1 MLAQARGLSLA
12 ARVRADSSM
21 RCFAL
26 LVLGA
31 ATLLQLKQDA
41 AFLDQDSKE
50 YPVTKVVKLL
60 KDMQAT
66 LTKEMETDQEVYD
79 KLACWC
85 ETNDKEKTAAIE
97 IAEQRITQFTSEIEE
112 LSAKSARLETEIK
125 TLNEEIAK
133 NQEALN
139 KATAIREKELEEF
152 NAEEKDMMQSIQA
165 LKNAITVLGKHH
177 EMPAESLV
185 SIATLIR
192 HHLHSKAQLLKG
204 TISPDQKRT
213 LTAFV
218 QQPAGF
224 QSYAPQSGAIFG
236 ILKQMKETFETN
248 LSQAQKD
255 ELAAQDAYN
264 ELKMAKLAEIGA
276 SKKAVDMKSVELAE
290 TDEKCA
296 QAKESLADTRDALSA
311 DQKFLMDLKEK
322 CRMTDAEMEE
332 RTKARQAEIAAVG
345 EAIAILTS
353 DESRDLFSSTLGF
366 VQVNAVLNVNK
377 KARKEAV
384 AMLKAAAKKTGST
397 QLLAL
402 AATAGLDAFTK
413 VIAAIDEMIADLKQQ
428 ISDDVEHKDYC
439 TKELAENDKATMI
452 AQDEK
457 SDLEAHIE
465 DLKSTIDTLTKDIKA
480 KEAEVAEMQVQIKRA
495 SEDREMEN
503 KEFQQTVADQRATQA
518 ILTKAL
524 DRLKEVYGFVQTKAK
539 AKQEPGADA
548 PPPPPG
554 FSTYKKNEGAG
565 GVLSMMEGI
574 ITDAKIMETEAIKA
588 EQDSQSAYESFV
600 KNTNDSIASAQKAIV
615 NMSEDKAKAEE
626 SLTQAEQD
634 LKATMSELEQLA
646 SYAADLHKSCDF
658 TLKNF
663 DVRQEAMAQEIEAL
677 GQAKAVLS
685 GADFS

>member
-1 MLAQARGLSLA
+1 MLRVLLLLAAAQA
-12 ARVRADSSM
+12 
-21 RCFAL
+21 
-26 LVLGA
+26 
-31 ATLLQLKQDA
+31 ATQLTREDKNR
-41 AFLDQDSKE
+41 
-50 YPVTKVVKLL
+50 PVTKVINLL
-60 KDMQAT
+60 KDMMAQ
-66 LTKEMETDQEVYD
+66 LEKEQDEDEEVYE
-79 KLACWC
+79 KVACWC
-85 ETNDKEKTAAIE
+85 ETNDKSKTTAIAEQEDKITALTAAIE
-97 IAEQRITQFTSEIEE
+97 EHTAN
-112 LSAKSARLETEIK
+112 SARLNTEIK
-125 TLNEEIAK
+125 NLESEIAK
-133 NQEALN
+133 NQAALD
-139 KATAIREKELEEF
+139 KATAIREKELAEF
-152 NAEEKDMMQSIQA
+152 NGEEKDMLQSIGA
-165 LKNAITVLGKHH
+165 LKSAVTVLSKHN
-177 EMPAESLV
+177 AELMQVPSE
-185 SIATLIR
+185 
-192 HHLHSKAQLLKG
+192 QLLNIAAVIDHQFKAHRALLEEVV
-204 TISPDQKRT
+204 TPAQRKAAA
-213 LTAFV
+213 AFL
-218 QQPAGF
+218 QAPGDYFDAEPTF
-224 QSYAPQSGAIFG
+224 KQSYAPQSGAIFG

-255 ELAAQDAYN
+255 ELSAQDAYN
-264 ELKMAKLAEIGA
+264 ELKTAKLAEISA

-296 QAKESLADTRDALSA
+296 QAKENLADTRDALSA
-311 DQKFLMDLKEK
+311 DQKFLLDLKEK

-345 EAIAILTS
+345 EAIAILTE
-353 DESRDLFSSTLGF
+353 DEARDTFSSTLGF

-377 KARKEAV
+377 KARREAV
-384 AMLKAAAKKTGST
+384 AMLKAAAQKTGST

-402 AATAGLDAFTK
+402 AASAGLDAFTK
-413 VIAAIDEMIADLKQQ
+413 VIAAIDEMIVDLKQQ

-439 TKELAENDKATMI
+439 TKELAENEKATMI

-457 SDLEAHIE
+457 SDLEAHID
-465 DLKSTIDTLTKDIKA
+465 DLKSTIDTLTKNIET
-480 KEAEVAEMQVQIKRA
+480 KEAEIAEMQVQIKRA

-539 AKQEPGADA
+539 AKQEPGAAA

-634 LKATMSELEQLA
+634 YKATMAELEQLA

-663 DVRQEAMAQEIEAL
+663 DIRQEAMAQEIEAL

>member
-1 MLAQARGLSLA
+1 
-12 ARVRADSSM
+12 
-21 RCFAL
+21 
-26 LVLGA
+26 
-31 ATLLQLKQDA
+31 
-41 AFLDQDSKE
+41 
-50 YPVTKVVKLL
+50 
-60 KDMQAT
+60 
-66 LTKEMETDQEVYD
+66 
-79 KLACWC
+79 
-85 ETNDKEKTAAIE
+85 
-97 IAEQRITQFTSEIEE
+97 
-112 LSAKSARLETEIK
+112 
-125 TLNEEIAK
+125 
-133 NQEALN
+133 
-139 KATAIREKELEEF
+139 
-152 NAEEKDMMQSIQA
+152 MMQSIQA

-177 EMPAESLV
+177 EMPAEALV
-185 SIATLIR
+185 SVATVIR

-204 TISPDQKRT
+204 TISPDQKAK
-213 LTAFV
+213 LTAFI

-236 ILKQMKETFETN
+236 ILKQVKEN
-248 LSQAQKD
+248 
-255 ELAAQDAYN
+255 
-264 ELKMAKLAEIGA
+264 
-276 SKKAVDMKSVELAE
+276 
-290 TDEKCA
+290 
-296 QAKESLADTRDALSA
+296 LADTRDALSA
-311 DQKFLMDLKEK
+311 DQKFLLDLKEK
-322 CRMTDAEMEE
+322 CRMSDAEMEE

-366 VQVNAVLNVNK
+366 VEVNAVLNK
-377 KARKEAV
+377 SKRARREAV

-402 AATAGLDAFTK
+402 AASAGLDAFTK
-413 VIAAIDEMIADLKQQ
+413 VIAAIDEMIADLKTQ

-439 TKELAENDKATMI
+439 TNELAE
-452 AQDEK
+452 DEK
-457 SDLEAHIE
+457 ADLEAHID
-465 DLKSTIDTLTKDIKA
+465 DLKSTIDTLTKDIKT

-503 KEFQQTVADQRATQA
+503 KEFQQTVADQRATQQ
-518 ILTKAL
+518 ILKKAL
-524 DRLKEVYGFVQTKAK
+524 DRLKVVYGFVQTKAK

-634 LKATMSELEQLA
+634 LKATMSELEQLV

-663 DVRQEAMAQEIEAL
+663 DIRQEAMSQEIEAL

>member
-12 ARVRADSSM
+12 ARIRADSSM

-66 LTKEMETDQEVYD
+66 LQKEMETDYDSYD

-85 ETNDKEKTAAIE
+85 ETNDKEKTAAVE
-97 IAEQRITQFTSEIEE
+97 VAEQRITAFVSEIEE

-125 TLNEEIAK
+125 TLNEEIAQ

-165 LKNAITVLGKHH
+165 LKNAITVPGKHH
-177 EMPAESLV
+177 EMPAEALV
-185 SIATLIR
+185 SVATMIR
-192 HHLHSKAQLLKG
+192 HHLHSKAQLLQG

-264 ELKMAKLAEIGA
+264 ELKTAKLAEIGA

-290 TDEKCA
+290 SDEKCA
-296 QAKESLADTRDALSA
+296 QAKENLSDTRDALSA
-311 DQKFLMDLKEK
+311 DQKFLLDLKEK
-322 CRMTDAEMEE
+322 CRMSDAEMEE

-345 EAIAILTS
+345 EAIAILTE
-353 DESRDLFSSTLGF
+353 DDARDLFSSTLGF
-366 VQVNAVLNVNK
+366 VQVNAVLNK
-377 KARKEAV
+377 SKRARREAV

-402 AATAGLDAFTK
+402 AASAGLDAFTK

-428 ISDDVEHKDYC
+428 LADDVEHKDYC

-465 DLKSTIDTLTKDIKA
+465 DLKSTIDTLTKDIKT

-503 KEFQQTVADQRATQA
+503 KEFQQTVADQRATQQ
-518 ILTKAL
+518 ILKKAL

-539 AKQEPGADA
+539 AKQEPGAEA
-548 PPPPPG
+548 APPPPG
-554 FSTYKKNEGAG
+554 FSEYKKNEGAG

-588 EQDSQSAYESFV
+588 EQDSQSAYEAFV
-600 KNTNDSIASAQKAIV
+600 KNERLDRV
-615 NMSEDKAKAEE
+615 
-626 SLTQAEQD
+626 
-634 LKATMSELEQLA
+634 
-646 SYAADLHKSCDF
+646 
-658 TLKNF
+658 
-663 DVRQEAMAQEIEAL
+663 
-677 GQAKAVLS
+677 GP
-685 GADFS
+685 

>member
-1 MLAQARGLSLA
+1 
-12 ARVRADSSM
+12 M

-41 AFLDQDSKE
+41 AFLDNDSKE

-66 LTKEMETDQEVYD
+66 LQKEMETDQEVYD

-97 IAEQRITQFTSEIEE
+97 IAEQRITEFTTAIEE
-112 LSAKSARLETEIK
+112 LSAKSARLDTEIK

-177 EMPAESLV
+177 PEELLQMPDEALV
-185 SIATLIR
+185 SVATVIR
-192 HHLHSKAQLLKG
+192 HNLYSKAQLLKG
-204 TISPDQKRT
+204 TISPDQRRT

-264 ELKMAKLAEIGA
+264 ELKTAKLAEIGA

-290 TDEKCA
+290 ADEKCA
-296 QAKESLADTRDALSA
+296 QAKENLADTRDALSA
-311 DQKFLMDLKEK
+311 DQKFLLDLKEK
-322 CRMTDAEMEE
+322 CRMSDAEMEE

-366 VQVNAVLNVNK
+366 VQVNAVLNENK
-377 KARKEAV
+377 KARREAV
-384 AMLKAAAKKTGST
+384 AMLKAAAKKSGST

-428 ISDDVEHKDYC
+428 IADDVEHKDYC
-439 TKELAENDKATMI
+439 TKELAENEKATMI

-465 DLKSTIDTLTKDIKA
+465 DLKSTIDTLTKDIKT
-480 KEAEVAEMQVQIKRA
+480 KEAEIAEMQVQIKRA

-503 KEFQQTVADQRATQA
+503 KEFQQTVADQRATQQ
-518 ILTKAL
+518 ILKKAL
-524 DRLKEVYGFVQTKAK
+524 DRFKVVYGFVQTKAK

-634 LKATMSELEQLA
+634 YKATMAELEQLA

-663 DVRQEAMAQEIEAL
+663 DIRQEAMAQEIEAL

>member
-1 MLAQARGLSLA
+1 MS
-12 ARVRADSSM
+12 
-21 RCFAL
+21 
-26 LVLGA
+26 
-31 ATLLQLKQDA
+31 
-41 AFLDQDSKE
+41 
-50 YPVTKVVKLL
+50 
-60 KDMQAT
+60 
-66 LTKEMETDQEVYD
+66 
-79 KLACWC
+79 
-85 ETNDKEKTAAIE
+85 
-97 IAEQRITQFTSEIEE
+97 
-112 LSAKSARLETEIK
+112 
-125 TLNEEIAK
+125 
-133 NQEALN
+133 
-139 KATAIREKELEEF
+139 
-152 NAEEKDMMQSIQA
+152 
-165 LKNAITVLGKHH
+165 
-177 EMPAESLV
+177 
-185 SIATLIR
+185 
-192 HHLHSKAQLLKG
+192 
-204 TISPDQKRT
+204 
-213 LTAFV
+213 
-218 QQPAGF
+218 
-224 QSYAPQSGAIFG
+224 
-236 ILKQMKETFETN
+236 
-248 LSQAQKD
+248 
-255 ELAAQDAYN
+255 
-264 ELKMAKLAEIGA
+264 
-276 SKKAVDMKSVELAE
+276 
-290 TDEKCA
+290 
-296 QAKESLADTRDALSA
+296 
-311 DQKFLMDLKEK
+311 
-322 CRMTDAEMEE
+322 DAEMEE

-366 VQVNAVLNVNK
+366 VQVNAVLNK
-377 KARKEAV
+377 SKRARREAV

-402 AATAGLDAFTK
+402 AASAGLDAFTK

-428 ISDDVEHKDYC
+428 IADDVEHKDYC
-439 TKELAENDKATMI
+439 TKELAENEKATMI

-457 SDLEAHIE
+457 SDLE
-465 DLKSTIDTLTKDIKA
+465 
-480 KEAEVAEMQVQIKRA
+480 VQIKRA

-634 LKATMSELEQLA
+634 YKATMAELEQLA

-663 DVRQEAMAQEIEAL
+663 DIRQEAMAQEIEAL
-677 GQAKAVLS
+677 NQAKAVLS

>member
-1 MLAQARGLSLA
+1 M
-12 ARVRADSSM
+12 
-21 RCFAL
+21 
-26 LVLGA
+26 
-31 ATLLQLKQDA
+31 
-41 AFLDQDSKE
+41 
-50 YPVTKVVKLL
+50 
-60 KDMQAT
+60 
-66 LTKEMETDQEVYD
+66 
-79 KLACWC
+79 
-85 ETNDKEKTAAIE
+85 
-97 IAEQRITQFTSEIEE
+97 
-112 LSAKSARLETEIK
+112 
-125 TLNEEIAK
+125 
-133 NQEALN
+133 
-139 KATAIREKELEEF
+139 
-152 NAEEKDMMQSIQA
+152 
-165 LKNAITVLGKHH
+165 
-177 EMPAESLV
+177 
-185 SIATLIR
+185 IR
-192 HHLHSKAQLLKG
+192 HHLHNNARMLQG

-218 QQPAGF
+218 QQPAGY

-264 ELKMAKLAEIGA
+264 ELKTAKLAELAA

-296 QAKESLADTRDALSA
+296 QAKENLSDTRDALSA
-311 DQKFLMDLKEK
+311 DQKFLLDLKEK
-322 CRMTDAEMEE
+322 CRMSDAEMEE

-377 KARKEAV
+377 KARREAV
-384 AMLKAAAKKTGST
+384 AMLKAAAKKSGST

-402 AATAGLDAFTK
+402 AASAGLDAFTK

-428 ISDDVEHKDYC
+428 LADDVEHKDYC
-439 TKELAENDKATMI
+439 TKELAENEKATMI

-465 DLKSTIDTLTKDIKA
+465 DLKSTIDTLTKDIKT
-480 KEAEVAEMQVQIKRA
+480 KEAEVAEMQVQI
-495 SEDREMEN
+495 
-503 KEFQQTVADQRATQA
+503 QRATQA

-539 AKQEPGADA
+539 AKQEPGAEA
-548 PPPPPG
+548 APPPPG

-615 NMSEDKAKAEE
+615 NMA
-626 SLTQAEQD
+626 
-634 LKATMSELEQLA
+634 ELEQLA

-663 DVRQEAMAQEIEAL
+663 DIRQEAMAQEIEAL
-677 GQAKAVLS
+677 NQVKAVLS
-685 GADFS
+685 GAKFLFLQKRA

>member
-1 MLAQARGLSLA
+1 
-12 ARVRADSSM
+12 M

-41 AFLDQDSKE
+41 AFLDADSKE

-60 KDMQAT
+60 KDMQST
-66 LTKEMETDQEVYD
+66 LQKEMETDQEVYD

-85 ETNDKEKTAAIE
+85 ETNDKEKTAAIDT
-97 IAEQRITQFTSEIEE
+97 AQQLITGYTSDIEE
-112 LSAKSARLETEIK
+112 LSAKSARLDVEIK

-177 EMPAESLV
+177 EMPAEALV
-185 SIATLIR
+185 SVATVIR

-204 TISPDQKRT
+204 TISPDQKAK
-213 LTAFV
+213 LTAFI

-255 ELAAQDAYN
+255 ELSAQDAYN
-264 ELKMAKLAEIGA
+264 ELKTAKLAEISA

-296 QAKESLADTRDALSA
+296 QAKENLADTRDALSA
-311 DQKFLMDLKEK
+311 DQKFLLDLKEK
-322 CRMTDAEMEE
+322 CRMTDSEMEE

-345 EAIAILTS
+345 EAIAILTE
-353 DESRDLFSSTLGF
+353 DEARDTFSSTLGF

-377 KARKEAV
+377 KARREAV
-384 AMLKAAAKKTGST
+384 AMLKAAAQKTGST

-402 AATAGLDAFTK
+402 AASAGLDAFTK
-413 VIAAIDEMIADLKQQ
+413 VVAAIDEMIVDLKQQ

-439 TKELAENDKATMI
+439 TKELAENEKATMI

-457 SDLEAHIE
+457 SDLEAHID
-465 DLKSTIDTLTKDIKA
+465 DLKSTIDTLTKSIETKKA
-480 KEAEVAEMQVQIKRA
+480 EIAEMQVQVKRA

-518 ILTKAL
+518 ILQKAL
-524 DRLKEVYGFVQTKAK
+524 DRLKVVYGFVQTKTSS
-539 AKQEPGADA
+539 KQEPGAAA

-554 FSTYKKNEGAG
+554 FSAYKKNEGAG

-588 EQDSQSAYESFV
+588 EQDAQSAYESFV
-600 KNTNDSIASAQKAIV
+600 KNTNDSIATAQKQIV

-663 DVRQEAMAQEIEAL
+663 DIRQEAMSQEIEAL
-677 GQAKAVLS
+677 NQAKAVLS

>member
-1 MLAQARGLSLA
+1 
-12 ARVRADSSM
+12 M

-26 LVLGA
+26 LALGA

-60 KDMQAT
+60 KDMQTT
-66 LTKEMETDQEVYD
+66 LQKEMETDQEVYD

-85 ETNDKEKTAAIE
+85 ETNDKEKTAAVE
-97 IAEQRITQFTSEIEE
+97 VAEQRITSFVSEIEE
-112 LSAKSARLETEIK
+112 LSAKSSRLDTEIK
-125 TLNEEIAK
+125 TLNEEIAQ

-255 ELAAQDAYN
+255 ELAAQDAFN
-264 ELKMAKLAEIGA
+264 ELKTAKLAELAA

-296 QAKESLADTRDALSA
+296 QAKENLSDTRDALSA
-311 DQKFLMDLKEK
+311 DQKFLLDLKEK
-322 CRMTDAEMEE
+322 CRMSDAEMEE

-353 DESRDLFSSTLGF
+353 DESRDTFSSTLGF
-366 VQVNAVLNVNK
+366 VQVNAVLNKNK
-377 KARKEAV
+377 RARREAV

-402 AATAGLDAFTK
+402 AASAGLDAFTK
-413 VIAAIDEMIADLKQQ
+413 VIAAIDEMIVDLKQQ
-428 ISDDVEHKDYC
+428 LADDVEHKDYC
-439 TKELAENDKATMI
+439 TKELAENEKATMI

-465 DLKSTIDTLTKDIKA
+465 DLKSTIDTLTKDIKT

-600 KNTNDSIASAQKAIV
+600 KNTNDSIASAQKAII

-634 LKATMSELEQLA
+634 YKATMAELEQLA

-663 DVRQEAMAQEIEAL
+663 DIRQEAMAQEIEAL

>member
-1 MLAQARGLSLA
+1 
-12 ARVRADSSM
+12 
-21 RCFAL
+21 
-26 LVLGA
+26 
-31 ATLLQLKQDA
+31 
-41 AFLDQDSKE
+41 
-50 YPVTKVVKLL
+50 
-60 KDMQAT
+60 
-66 LTKEMETDQEVYD
+66 
-79 KLACWC
+79 
-85 ETNDKEKTAAIE
+85 
-97 IAEQRITQFTSEIEE
+97 
-112 LSAKSARLETEIK
+112 
-125 TLNEEIAK
+125 
-133 NQEALN
+133 
-139 KATAIREKELEEF
+139 
-152 NAEEKDMMQSIQA
+152 
-165 LKNAITVLGKHH
+165 
-177 EMPAESLV
+177 
-185 SIATLIR
+185 
-192 HHLHSKAQLLKG
+192 
-204 TISPDQKRT
+204 
-213 LTAFV
+213 
-218 QQPAGF
+218 
-224 QSYAPQSGAIFG
+224 
-236 ILKQMKETFETN
+236 MKETFETN

-255 ELAAQDAYN
+255 ELAAQDAFN
-264 ELKMAKLAEIGA
+264 ELKTAKLAELAA

-296 QAKESLADTRDALSA
+296 QAKENLSDTRDALSA
-311 DQKFLMDLKEK
+311 DQKFLLDLKEK
-322 CRMTDAEMEE
+322 CRMSDAEMEE

-353 DESRDLFSSTLGF
+353 DESRDTFSSTLGF
-366 VQVNAVLNVNK
+366 VQVNAVLNKNK
-377 KARKEAV
+377 RARREAV

-402 AATAGLDAFTK
+402 AASAGLDAFTK

-428 ISDDVEHKDYC
+428 LADDVEHKDYC
-439 TKELAENDKATMI
+439 TKEL

-465 DLKSTIDTLTKDIKA
+465 DLKSTIDTLTKDIKT

-524 DRLKEVYGFVQTKAK
+524 DRLKVVYGFVQTKAK

-600 KNTNDSIASAQKAIV
+600 KNTNDSIASAQKAII
-615 NMSEDKAKAEE
+615 NMSEDKAKA
-626 SLTQAEQD
+626 
-634 LKATMSELEQLA
+634 ELEQLA

-663 DVRQEAMAQEIEAL
+663 DIRQEAMAQEIEAL
-677 GQAKAVLS
+677 NQAKAVLS

>member
-1 MLAQARGLSLA
+1 
-12 ARVRADSSM
+12 M

-41 AFLDQDSKE
+41 AFLDNDSKE

-66 LTKEMETDQEVYD
+66 LQKEMETDQEVYD

-85 ETNDKEKTAAIE
+85 ETNDKEKTAAVE
-97 IAEQRITQFTSEIEE
+97 IAEQRITEFTSAIEE
-112 LSAKSARLETEIK
+112 LSAKSARLDTEIK

-264 ELKMAKLAEIGA
+264 ELKTAKMAELAA

-296 QAKESLADTRDALSA
+296 QAKENLSDTRDALSA
-311 DQKFLMDLKEK
+311 DQKFLLDLKEK
-322 CRMTDAEMEE
+322 CRMSDAEMEE

-366 VQVNAVLNVNK
+366 VQVNAVLNK
-377 KARKEAV
+377 SKRARREAV

-402 AATAGLDAFTK
+402 AASAGLDAFTK

-428 ISDDVEHKDYC
+428 LADDVEHKDYC
-439 TKELAENDKATMI
+439 TKELAENEKATMI

-465 DLKSTIDTLTKDIKA
+465 DLKSTIDTLTKDIKT
-480 KEAEVAEMQVQIKRA
+480 KEAEIAEMQVQIKRA

-634 LKATMSELEQLA
+634 YKATMAELEQLA

-663 DVRQEAMAQEIEAL
+663 DIRQEAMAQEIEAL

>member
-12 ARVRADSSM
+12 AHVRADSSM

-41 AFLDQDSKE
+41 AFLDADSKE
-50 YPVTKVVKLL
+50 YPVTIVVKLL

-66 LTKEMETDQEVYD
+66 LKKEMETDYDSYD

-85 ETNDKEKTAAIE
+85 ETNDKEKTAAVE
-97 IAEQRITQFTSEIEE
+97 VAEQRITAFVSEIEE

-125 TLNEEIAK
+125 TLNEEIAQ

-177 EMPAESLV
+177 PESLVSMESLV

-264 ELKMAKLAEIGA
+264 ELKTAKLAEIAA

-296 QAKESLADTRDALSA
+296 QDKESLADTRDALSA
-311 DQKFLMDLKEK
+311 DQKFLLDLKEK

-345 EAIAILTS
+345 EAIAILTE
-353 DESRDLFSSTLGF
+353 DDARDTFSSTLGF

-377 KARKEAV
+377 RARREAV
-384 AMLKAAAKKTGST
+384 AVLKAAAKKTGST

-428 ISDDVEHKDYC
+428 LADDVEHKDYC
-439 TKELAENDKATMI
+439 TKE
-452 AQDEK
+452 
-457 SDLEAHIE
+457 
-465 DLKSTIDTLTKDIKA
+465 
-480 KEAEVAEMQVQIKRA
+480 R
-495 SEDREMEN
+495 
-503 KEFQQTVADQRATQA
+503 
-518 ILTKAL
+518 
-524 DRLKEVYGFVQTKAK
+524 
-539 AKQEPGADA
+539 
-548 PPPPPG
+548 
-554 FSTYKKNEGAG
+554 
-565 GVLSMMEGI
+565 
-574 ITDAKIMETEAIKA
+574 
-588 EQDSQSAYESFV
+588 
-600 KNTNDSIASAQKAIV
+600 
-615 NMSEDKAKAEE
+615 
-626 SLTQAEQD
+626 
-634 LKATMSELEQLA
+634 
-646 SYAADLHKSCDF
+646 
-658 TLKNF
+658 
-663 DVRQEAMAQEIEAL
+663 
-677 GQAKAVLS
+677 
-685 GADFS
+685 

>member
-1 MLAQARGLSLA
+1 
-12 ARVRADSSM
+12 M

-26 LVLGA
+26 LALGA

-66 LTKEMETDQEVYD
+66 LQKEMETDQEVYD

-85 ETNDKEKTAAIE
+85 ETNDKEKTAAVE
-97 IAEQRITQFTSEIEE
+97 VAEQRITAFVSEIEE
-112 LSAKSARLETEIK
+112 LSAKSARLDTEIK
-125 TLNEEIAK
+125 TLNEEIAQ

-264 ELKMAKLAEIGA
+264 ELKTAKMAELAA

-296 QAKESLADTRDALSA
+296 QAKENLSDTRDALSA
-311 DQKFLMDLKEK
+311 DQKFLLDLKEK
-322 CRMTDAEMEE
+322 CRMSDAEMEE

-366 VQVNAVLNVNK
+366 VQVNAVLNK
-377 KARKEAV
+377 SKRARREAV

-402 AATAGLDAFTK
+402 AASAGLDAFTK

-428 ISDDVEHKDYC
+428 LADDVEHKDYC
-439 TKELAENDKATMI
+439 TKELAENEKATMI

-465 DLKSTIDTLTKDIKA
+465 DLKSTIDTLTKDIKT

-588 EQDSQSAYESFV
+588 EQDSQSAYEAFV

-634 LKATMSELEQLA
+634 YKATMSELEQLA

-663 DVRQEAMAQEIEAL
+663 DIRQEAMSQEIEAL
-677 GQAKAVLS
+677 NQAKAVLS

>member
-1 MLAQARGLSLA
+1 
-12 ARVRADSSM
+12 
-21 RCFAL
+21 
-26 LVLGA
+26 
-31 ATLLQLKQDA
+31 
-41 AFLDQDSKE
+41 
-50 YPVTKVVKLL
+50 
-60 KDMQAT
+60 
-66 LTKEMETDQEVYD
+66 
-79 KLACWC
+79 
-85 ETNDKEKTAAIE
+85 
-97 IAEQRITQFTSEIEE
+97 
-112 LSAKSARLETEIK
+112 
-125 TLNEEIAK
+125 
-133 NQEALN
+133 
-139 KATAIREKELEEF
+139 
-152 NAEEKDMMQSIQA
+152 
-165 LKNAITVLGKHH
+165 
-177 EMPAESLV
+177 
-185 SIATLIR
+185 
-192 HHLHSKAQLLKG
+192 
-204 TISPDQKRT
+204 
-213 LTAFV
+213 
-218 QQPAGF
+218 
-224 QSYAPQSGAIFG
+224 
-236 ILKQMKETFETN
+236 MKETFETN

-264 ELKMAKLAEIGA
+264 ELKTAKLAEISA

-290 TDEKCA
+290 ADEKCA
-296 QAKESLADTRDALSA
+296 QAKENLADTRDALSA
-311 DQKFLMDLKEK
+311 DQKFLLDLKEK

-366 VQVNAVLNVNK
+366 VQVNAVLNK
-377 KARKEAV
+377 SKRARREAV

-402 AATAGLDAFTK
+402 AASAGLDAFTK

-428 ISDDVEHKDYC
+428 LADDVEHKDYC
-439 TKELAENDKATMI
+439 TKELAENEKATMI

-465 DLKSTIDTLTKDIKA
+465 DLKSTIDTLTKDIKT

-503 KEFQQTVADQRATQA
+503 KEFQQTVADQRATQQ
-518 ILTKAL
+518 ILQKAL
-524 DRLKEVYGFVQTKAK
+524 DRLKVVYGFMQTKAHS
-539 AKQEPGADA
+539 KQEPGAEA
-548 PPPPPG
+548 APPPPG

-588 EQDSQSAYESFV
+588 EQDSQSAYEAFV

-663 DVRQEAMAQEIEAL
+663 DVRQEAMSQEIEAL
-677 GQAKAVLS
+677 NQAKAVLS

>member
-1 MLAQARGLSLA
+1 
-12 ARVRADSSM
+12 M

-26 LVLGA
+26 LALGA

-60 KDMQAT
+60 KDMQST
-66 LTKEMETDQEVYD
+66 LQKEMETDQEVYD

-85 ETNDKEKTAAIE
+85 ETNDKEKTAAVE
-97 IAEQRITQFTSEIEE
+97 VAEQRITAFVSEIEE
-112 LSAKSARLETEIK
+112 LSAKSARLDTEIK
-125 TLNEEIAK
+125 TLNEEIAQ

-264 ELKMAKLAEIGA
+264 ELKTAKMAELAA

-296 QAKESLADTRDALSA
+296 QAKENLSDTRDALSA
-311 DQKFLMDLKEK
+311 DQKFLLDLKEK
-322 CRMTDAEMEE
+322 CRMSDAEMEE

-366 VQVNAVLNVNK
+366 VQVNAVLNK
-377 KARKEAV
+377 SKRARREAV

-402 AATAGLDAFTK
+402 AASAGLDAFTK

-428 ISDDVEHKDYC
+428 LADDVEHKDYC
-439 TKELAENDKATMI
+439 TKELAENEKATMI

-465 DLKSTIDTLTKDIKA
+465 DLKSTIDTLTKDIKT

-634 LKATMSELEQLA
+634 YKATMAELEQLA

-663 DVRQEAMAQEIEAL
+663 DIRQEAMAQEIEAL

>member
-1 MLAQARGLSLA
+1 
-12 ARVRADSSM
+12 M

-26 LVLGA
+26 LALGA

-66 LTKEMETDQEVYD
+66 LQKEMETDQEVYD

-85 ETNDKEKTAAIE
+85 ETNDKEKTAAVE
-97 IAEQRITQFTSEIEE
+97 VAEQRITSFVSEIEE
-112 LSAKSARLETEIK
+112 LSAKSSRLDTEIK
-125 TLNEEIAK
+125 TLNEEIAQ

-255 ELAAQDAYN
+255 ELAAQDAFN
-264 ELKMAKLAEIGA
+264 ELKTAKLAELAA

-296 QAKESLADTRDALSA
+296 QAKENLSDTRDALSA
-311 DQKFLMDLKEK
+311 DQKFLLDLKEK
-322 CRMTDAEMEE
+322 CRMSDAEMEE

-353 DESRDLFSSTLGF
+353 DESRDTFSSTLGF
-366 VQVNAVLNVNK
+366 VQVNAVLNK
-377 KARKEAV
+377 SKRARREAV

-402 AATAGLDAFTK
+402 AASAGLDAFTK
-413 VIAAIDEMIADLKQQ
+413 VIAAIDEMIVDLKQQ
-428 ISDDVEHKDYC
+428 LADDVEHKDYC
-439 TKELAENDKATMI
+439 TKELAENEKATMI

-465 DLKSTIDTLTKDIKA
+465 DLKSTIDTLTKDIKT

-600 KNTNDSIASAQKAIV
+600 KNTNDSIASAQKAII

-634 LKATMSELEQLA
+634 YKATMAELEQLA

-663 DVRQEAMAQEIEAL
+663 DIRQEAMAQEIEAL

>member
-1 MLAQARGLSLA
+1 
-12 ARVRADSSM
+12 M

-26 LVLGA
+26 LALGA

-66 LTKEMETDQEVYD
+66 LQKEMETDQEVYD

-85 ETNDKEKTAAIE
+85 ETNDKEKTAAVE
-97 IAEQRITQFTSEIEE
+97 VAEQRITAFVSEIEE
-112 LSAKSARLETEIK
+112 LSAKSARLDTEIK
-125 TLNEEIAK
+125 TLNEEIAQ

-264 ELKMAKLAEIGA
+264 ELKTAKMAELAA

-296 QAKESLADTRDALSA
+296 QAKENLSDTRDALSA
-311 DQKFLMDLKEK
+311 DQKFLLDLKEK
-322 CRMTDAEMEE
+322 CRMSDAEMEE

-366 VQVNAVLNVNK
+366 VQVNAVLNK
-377 KARKEAV
+377 SKRARREAV

-402 AATAGLDAFTK
+402 AASAGLDAFTK

-428 ISDDVEHKDYC
+428 LADDVEHKDYC
-439 TKELAENDKATMI
+439 TKELAENEKATMI

-465 DLKSTIDTLTKDIKA
+465 DLKSTIDTLTKDIKT

-634 LKATMSELEQLA
+634 YKATMAELEQLA

-663 DVRQEAMAQEIEAL
+663 DIRQEAMAQEIEAL

>member
-12 ARVRADSSM
+12 AHVRADSSM

-41 AFLDQDSKE
+41 AFLDADSKE
-50 YPVTKVVKLL
+50 YPVTIVVKLL
-60 KDMQAT
+60 KDMQTT
-66 LTKEMETDQEVYD
+66 LQKEMETDQEVYD

-85 ETNDKEKTAAIE
+85 ETNDKEKTAAVE
-97 IAEQRITQFTSEIEE
+97 IAEQRITAFTSEIEE
-112 LSAKSARLETEIK
+112 LSAKSARLDTEIK
-125 TLNEEIAK
+125 TLNEEIAQ

-177 EMPAESLV
+177 PESLVSMESLV

-264 ELKMAKLAEIGA
+264 ELKTAKLAEINA
-276 SKKAVDMKSVELAE
+276 SKKAVDIAE

-296 QAKESLADTRDALSA
+296 QAKENLADTRDALSA
-311 DQKFLMDLKEK
+311 DQKFLLDLKEK

-345 EAIAILTS
+345 EAIAILTE
-353 DESRDLFSSTLGF
+353 DDARDTFSSTLGF

-377 KARKEAV
+377 KARREAV
-384 AMLKAAAKKTGST
+384 AMLKAAAKKSGST

-428 ISDDVEHKDYC
+428 LADDVEHKDYC
-439 TKELAENDKATMI
+439 TKELAENEKATMI

-465 DLKSTIDTLTKDIKA
+465 DLKSTIDTLTKDIKT

-503 KEFQQTVADQRATQA
+503 KEFQQTVADQRATQQ
-518 ILTKAL
+518 ILKKAL

-548 PPPPPG
+548 PPPG

-588 EQDSQSAYESFV
+588 EQDSQSAYEAFV

-663 DVRQEAMAQEIEAL
+663 DIRQEAMSQEIEAL